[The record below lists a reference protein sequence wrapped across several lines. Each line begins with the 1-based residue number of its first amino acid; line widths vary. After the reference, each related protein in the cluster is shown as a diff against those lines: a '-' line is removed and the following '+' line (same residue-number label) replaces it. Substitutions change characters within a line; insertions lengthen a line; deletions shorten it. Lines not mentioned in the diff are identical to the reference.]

1 MKYCGWWF
9 QIKFVMAM
17 YWSRIVEWFHK
28 KPDEESENRERA
40 AYNEQ
45 QFKGDSQ

>member
-9 QIKFVMAM
+9 QIKFTIAM
-17 YWSRIVEWFHK
+17 WWSRFAEMFQK
-28 KPDEESENRERA
+28 QNDEEAENRERA

-45 QFKGDSQ
+45 QFKGDSR